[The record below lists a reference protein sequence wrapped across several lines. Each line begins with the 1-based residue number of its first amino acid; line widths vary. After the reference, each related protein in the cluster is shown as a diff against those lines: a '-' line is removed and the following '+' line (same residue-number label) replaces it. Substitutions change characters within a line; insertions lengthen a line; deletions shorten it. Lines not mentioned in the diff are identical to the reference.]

1 MPNRVGVDPE
11 TGRFTLDGQVLDRND
26 PRLWGNAGR
35 FLWGGNEQ
43 GMDNENST
51 QMSDDPRYFQRVGS
65 RNIGGG
71 DSGEQM
77 QDVYGLRPEV
87 AQRLNG
93 RVQISQSGIGGWN
106 EVIDPSKVE
115 YDEEFGF
122 VTDPHNIKRGDP
134 QDDRQAMITA
144 FAIPAAIA
152 GGVAMAHSAA
162 VGGFSGAGA
171 TGSTYI
177 PAGEGD
183 AAAVNAGLTS
193 TPGSVASTGA
203 TYIPAGEGDAAA
215 VNAGLTSTPGN
226 VAATAG
232 PGSYIPAGEGD
243 VAAVNSGL
251 TSTPAVPPAGAVP
264 SPTPAAPIDYS
275 PLPNIPQPGPMH
287 PMIDPSSIIANA
299 NPGLFS
305 RLGNWWDGLTPT
317 SQRIL
322 GLGASQ
328 LAGSAF
334 QANAQRNNQEFQRE
348 QANQAEQDRIRRG
361 QIPSFGSAFKPKN
374 PATPKSTVGIIDSR
388 RRG

>member
-1 MPNRVGVDPE
+1 MPNRIGVDPE

-71 DSGEQM
+71 DSGEQT
-77 QDVYGLRPEV
+77 QDIYGLRPEV

-171 TGSTYI
+171 T
-177 PAGEGD
+177 E
-183 AAAVNAGLTS
+183 
-193 TPGSVASTGA
+193 
-203 TYIPAGEGDAAA
+203 
-215 VNAGLTSTPGN
+215 
-226 VAATAG
+226 AG
-232 PGSYIPAGEGD
+232 PGTAQIPGDLPYNTGTTGSGVPLDPTPDITVPGAPAGPTTGAPTAGAPAAGVPAGSPGAATIPAD
-243 VAAVNSGL
+243 I
-251 TSTPAVPPAGAVP
+251 VPGGTVTP
-264 SPTPAAPIDYS
+264 SPALVDPPPIIGS
-275 PLPNIPQPGPMH
+275 
-287 PMIDPSSIIANA
+287 A
-299 NPGLFS
+299 NPNLFS
-305 RLGNWWDGLTPT
+305 RVGDWYGNLSPMSRT
-317 SQRIL
+317 IL
-322 GLGASQ
+322 GLGVSQAASAA
-328 LAGSAF
+328 LAARA
-334 QANAQRNNQEFQRE
+334 QHNAQDFQ
-348 QANQAEQDRIRRG
+348 QQQIDQQNADRIRRG
-361 QIPSFGSAFKPKN
+361 SLPAFGGAFRPKN